1 MEIRLLS
8 REELN
13 GAVEFILEVFSKC
26 EAVNYPEDGK
36 RAFYNAINSAE
47 YLDMLTAYGAYE
59 NGVLIGII
67 ASRNEGAHVALF
79 FVDEK
84 HQRRGI
90 GRKLWEH
97 MLGETASGV
106 ITVNSSIF
114 AKEIYEKLGF
124 VQKEELQEDS
134 GIKFIPMEYV
144 RK

>member
-1 MEIRLLS
+1 MRGI
-8 REELN
+8 
-13 GAVEFILEVFSKC
+13 A
-26 EAVNYPEDGK
+26 
-36 RAFYNAINSAE
+36 
-47 YLDMLTAYGAYE
+47 LDALTAYGAYE

-84 HQRRGI
+84 RQRRGI

-114 AKEIYEKLGF
+114 AKEIYEKPGV